1 MKRILLVFC
10 LLFAAA
16 KGFSQQFSQY
26 NTGTLYDSF
35 ENPSQK
41 SFIPDTSKQYASN
54 FFIPNFDANLYLTGD
69 AQSTAVNRVFGGK
82 YNDAALQIGAGKVNN
97 ANVNANV

>member
-10 LLFAAA
+10 VLLAAE

-41 SFIPDTSKQYASN
+41 SFITDSSRRYASN
-54 FFIPNFDANLYLTGD
+54 FFVPNFNANFFLTGD
-69 AQSTAVNRVFGGK
+69 AQSTLVSRAFGGK
-82 YNDAALQIGAGKVNN
+82 YDNSALQIGAGKYNY
-97 ANVNANV
+97 ANVSAN